1 MKRRFKRVAGRL
13 VSFEEEDDFVPEPLR
28 MVRGQFAEDPDPER
42 VFTALVGYC
51 YARVGIISQAR
62 TALRFQQADWAEA
75 RVVVLPVEW
84 WAGITPPGEEDGQWL
99 AWARE
104 VFNKCGLQPP
114 MVPSVLPLG
123 SPVRSP
129 EPYAYKVRFEELLM
143 QRVHEAV
150 ASAHRAS
157 MAARREAHVREA
169 HVSMGL
175 IGPY

>member
-1 MKRRFKRVAGRL
+1 MKRRFERVAGRL

-42 VFTALVGYC
+42 CFNALVGYC
-51 YARVGIISQAR
+51 LARVPPICQAR
-62 TALRFQQADWAEA
+62 TALRFQNNGRNWAEA

-143 QRVHEAV
+143 QRVHETV

-157 MAARREAHVREA
+157 MAARREAHV
-169 HVSMGL
+169 SMGL